1 MQWYYGETETRH
13 YCKNSKTN
21 IESKCWRWQYVNT
34 NIHQPWFF
42 KYALVL
48 FSLAF
53 NWLSPSDFKQLLVE
67 LKGSEK
73 PIEKCREYTD
83 DLKSCQEFIDLRRN
97 PDSSPQLKA
106 RLNKTKA
113 YLKNHG
119 WWIFVFTYTW
129 DIASDISEHTDS
141 ISTSSSIFLGWR
153 E

>member
-1 MQWYYGETETRH
+1 MKQQMFQFFLSKQKILTKWTVYGIYSLHPRKIDEDVD
-13 YCKNSKTN
+13 
-21 IESKCWRWQYVNT
+21 IESVCSDMSEAMSQVSIDTERQ
-34 NIHQPWFF
+34 
-42 KYALVL
+42 
-48 FSLAF
+48 
-53 NWLSPSDFKQLLVE
+53 LSPSDFKQLLVE

-119 WWIFVFTYTW
+119 
-129 DIASDISEHTDS
+129 
-141 ISTSSSIFLGWR
+141 
-153 E
+153 